1 MPAWSVHDCHTYN
14 REGLWAKVAVAHNVY
29 GICVDKSESD
39 NANKEVDGPLGKVVV
54 SKRRWGNAKSIS
66 VGDTL
71 YMGDTVQKKVFKGL
85 VVDQP
90 LKGPFC
96 PLNSLENSFICM
108 VGLQSDEKLSRTAEL
123 VFKVEWEEVGDLTD
137 VWYARLG
144 TGRRVT
150 VSPFTE

>member
-1 MPAWSVHDCHTYN
+1 MPTWSVHDCHTYLSN
-14 REGLWAKVAVAHNVY
+14 GIWAKVAVAHNIY
-29 GICVDKSESD
+29 GICIDKSASD
-39 NANKEVDGPLGKVVV
+39 DANEVVDGPLGKVVV
-54 SKRRWGNAKSIS
+54 SKIRWAKAKGIS

-71 YMGDTVQKKVFKGL
+71 YMGDTVQKKVFKGI

-90 LKGPFC
+90 IKGPFC
-96 PLNSLENSFICM
+96 PLNSLENSFFCM
-108 VGLQSDEKLSRTAEL
+108 TGLKSDAKLATTVEL
-123 VFKVEWEEVGDLTD
+123 VFKVEWEEVGDLTE